1 MQVTDCDTDQLGS
14 QYVHCTDTRISFL
27 SCIQHNWEVVKHLIK
42 KSIMEAGRKDSN
54 KSSISGRCEA
64 TRAKVVEMT
73 VFAARATMSERYER
87 TPMRSHGGLGR
98 ALKM

>member
-14 QYVHCTDTRISFL
+14 QYVHCTDTRISSL

-54 KSSISGRCEA
+54 KSSISGKCEA

-87 TPMRSHGGLGR
+87 APMRSHGGLGR

>member
-1 MQVTDCDTDQLGS
+1 MQVTDCDTDQLGN
-14 QYVHCTDTRISFL
+14 QYVQTLEFHYYHAL
-27 SCIQHNWEVVKHLIK
+27 QHNWEVVKHLIK

-54 KSSISGRCEA
+54 KSSISGKCEA